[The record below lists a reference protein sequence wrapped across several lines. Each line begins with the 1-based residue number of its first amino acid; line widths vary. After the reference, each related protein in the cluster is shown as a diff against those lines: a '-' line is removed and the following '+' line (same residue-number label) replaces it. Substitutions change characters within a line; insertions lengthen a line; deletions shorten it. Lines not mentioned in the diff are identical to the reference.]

1 LVIYNKD
8 IKLKNSSVIS
18 VNQENNYDMFN
29 KSNEQIN
36 KLDYNEQDMYNKE
49 KIN

>member
-1 LVIYNKD
+1 MVIYNKD

-18 VNQENNYDMFN
+18 VNQENNFDMFN